1 MPSTFRAY
9 QAPMGRIH
17 ITCSDRLFAPP
28 ARKNTT
34 TPSAAVTPAKDMP
47 TCLAVRPRREKVA
60 RAPMMGTRASVV
72 SQGKLISTISL
83 SQASRPS
90 MSTTPITTTPMSIV
104 RP

>member
-1 MPSTFRAY
+1 
-9 QAPMGRIH
+9 
-17 ITCSDRLFAPP
+17 
-28 ARKNTT
+28 
-34 TPSAAVTPAKDMP
+34 
-47 TCLAVRPRREKVA
+47 LAVRPRREKVA